1 MASLLGLGAAVPI
14 TSAAASAAR
23 GTNPPASVPPR
34 AQGTSVSP
42 AAAGA
47 GWIARDFSSAGAVV
61 DQDSHL
67 ASQSD
72 TATAILA
79 LAAAGDGSNQVRA
92 GAVWLEHNFKT
103 YLTDEGTL
111 DTGRLGLLILA
122 AVAAGVNPDTFGGT
136 AKANDLVARL
146 EESEQMTGASAGA
159 FGTGASL
166 GEYNEALS
174 LLALAAAKQLGTGT
188 RLGEAYLAKLQC
200 PDGGWEYNR
209 LATTTACVKP
219 DPKTYAGP
227 DTNTT
232 ALAVMAIVATGGH
245 FSHSPVT
252 FFENSQE
259 TNGSFGF
266 YGLAG
271 GGQTGDPNSTAYV
284 IQALIALRVLG
295 DSRFARGHHP

>member
-1 MASLLGLGAAVPI
+1 MPTSVRWAARACLMASLLGLGAAVPI
-14 TSAAASAAR
+14 TSAATSTAR
-23 GTNPPASVPPR
+23 GTNPPASAPPR

-122 AVAAGVNPDTFGGT
+122 AVAGRRESRHVRGRHEGKRPSGQVGGIRADDRGIRWSLRYRGLFGRIQQGSLASTDVGGRQATRNWDASRRGVSG
-136 AKANDLVARL
+136 
-146 EESEQMTGASAGA
+146 Q
-159 FGTGASL
+159 
-166 GEYNEALS
+166 
-174 LLALAAAKQLGTGT
+174 AAMPRR
-188 RLGEAYLAKLQC
+188 RLGVQ
-200 PDGGWEYNR
+200 P
-209 LATTTACVKP
+209 
-219 DPKTYAGP
+219 AGN
-227 DTNTT
+227 DNC
-232 ALAVMAIVATGGH
+232 LC
-245 FSHSPVT
+245 
-252 FFENSQE
+252 
-259 TNGSFGF
+259 
-266 YGLAG
+266 
-271 GGQTGDPNSTAYV
+271 
-284 IQALIALRVLG
+284 
-295 DSRFARGHHP
+295 